1 MQDVKRF
8 PGWGCA
14 QVAVLLDFA
23 QNEGMTLDASLS
35 GSNISEHSLKYEDPS
50 LEQELVVINNL
61 MNALTY
67 HPFQM
72 GLKVGRM
79 ANAHTF
85 GLMGQA
91 LIAAPTIR
99 DITSLV
105 KQHFAGDHHFLKIQ
119 PKFKGNKILTTFHV
133 PAYLNDK
140 EAQFI
145 LGRDMGAAISFQE
158 GAHSGFMSIVPIVE
172 VGFTC
177 EELPGMDEIAD
188 YYSCEMRFKQT
199 QNYLLTKIAV
209 QNIFLPLSN
218 KFLSNI
224 LSDKLQHFLHSDHR
238 SPAMG
243 EGLREQIKQL
253 LEDIGY
259 EDMGREQMANRLN
272 VSSRTL
278 SRYLKSEGTT
288 WRNLYTQLRME
299 KARKVL
305 TNSNKSIELIAESVG
320 FASASA
326 FSNAFSRENGQSP
339 WEFRQSNKQEC
350 LQY

>member
-1 MQDVKRF
+1 MQQVKRF
-8 PGWGCA
+8 PGWGSA

-23 QNEGMTLDASLS
+23 QKEGLLIQSALF
-35 GSNISEHSLKYEDPS
+35 GSDITEQSLKYEDPS
-50 LEQELVVINNL
+50 LVQELVVINNL
-61 MNALTY
+61 ISLCDY

-119 PKFKGNKILTTFHV
+119 PKFKGNKILTTFEV
-133 PAYLNDK
+133 PAHLSKK

-158 GAHSGFMSIVPIVE
+158 GAHSRFMSIVPVVE
-172 VGFTC
+172 VGFTSA
-177 EELPGMDEIAD
+177 ELPGMDEIAD
-188 YYSCEMRFKQT
+188 YYSCEMRIQ
-199 QNYLLTKIAV
+199 QPSNYLLTRIVV

-218 KFLSNI
+218 KFLSNM
-224 LSDKLQHFLHSDHR
+224 LNEKLQYFLKDDNVRLLAADGMRDRIS
-238 SPAMG
+238 
-243 EGLREQIKQL
+243 QL

-259 EDMGREQMANRLN
+259 EDMGREQMASCLN
-272 VSSRTL
+272 ISSRTL

-288 WRNLYTQLRME
+288 WRNLYIQLRME

-305 TNSNKSIELIAESVG
+305 IHSNQSIELVAESVG
-320 FASASA
+320 FSSASA
-326 FSNAFSRENGQSP
+326 FSNAFSREHGESP
-339 WEFRQSNKQEC
+339 WEFRQNNKQEC